1 MNNWVDGVKIEMTAE
16 EEAAQQ
22 AVYDSRAIASSVHK
36 LNRIK
41 EIRDS
46 KLKQTDWWVLRGSI
60 TDAQKAK
67 RQAWRDIPTNFTTE
81 SQYDELLAV
90 DSDTQK
96 LTHSIWSTE

>member
-16 EEAAQQ
+16 EETAQQ

-41 EIRDS
+41 EIRAG
-46 KLKQTDWWVLRGSI
+46 KLKQTDWWVLRGSM
-60 TDAQKAK
+60 TDAQAAK
-67 RQAWRDIPTNFTTE
+67 RQAWRDIPTNFTIE
-81 SQYDELLAV
+81 SQYDELLAR
-90 DSDTQK
+90 DAENK

>member
-16 EEAAQQ
+16 EEAAQK
-22 AVYDSRAIASSVHK
+22 AVYNSRAIASSVHK

-41 EIRDS
+41 EIRDG

-81 SQYDELLAV
+81 SQYDELLVKDA
-90 DSDTQK
+90 DTQK
-96 LTHSIWSTE
+96 LTHDIWTID

>member
-22 AVYDSRAIASSVHK
+22 AVYDSRAIASSLHK

-41 EIRDS
+41 EIRDG

-60 TDAQKAK
+60 TDAQEAK
-67 RQAWRDIPTNFTTE
+67 RQAWRDIPKNFTTE
-81 SQYDELLAV
+81 SQYDELLVV

-96 LTHSIWSTE
+96 LTHNIWKID